1 MQCELSAEAR
11 NELAAMAYA
20 RWSEA
25 ANKLRRV
32 KAASWESMSCFCLK
46 ADWPSF
52 RAAMIETAQNEFDL
66 ASRLKAEI
74 CKYSPL
80 VSEVNPLAKG
90 E

>member
-20 RWSEA
+20 RWSDAFE
-25 ANKLRRV
+25 NLKEI
-32 KAASWESMSCFCLK
+32 KAATWESMDRFCPK

-52 RAAMIETAQNEFDL
+52 KEAMRQTAEKEFDL

-80 VSEVNPLAKG
+80 VCG

>member
-20 RWSEA
+20 RWSDA
-25 ANKLRRV
+25 FDILRKV
-32 KAASWESMSCFCLK
+32 KAMTWESEKKFCPK
-46 ADWPSF
+46 ADWPNFHES
-52 RAAMIETAQNEFDL
+52 ML
-66 ASRLKAEI
+66 ASAQKEYDLTTRLKAEI

-80 VSEVNPLAKG
+80 ICG